1 MSAEII
7 QIRDYQNKRDIQ
19 RLYEEVITELLAIA
33 PPAEVTIYESSL
45 GFIDPSDPDDKPA

>member
-1 MSAEII
+1 MTAEII

-45 GFIDPSDPDDKPA
+45 GFIDPADSDVKPE